1 MPRVA
6 SPTTRSKCGVAPRMT
21 APRTMS
27 PSKRPVASAR
37 RARPGSSMAPGQ
49 RKSSTRAASAPVR
62 RRASRAP
69 STSLST
75 MKSLKREATMANPRP
90 AADRAPS
97 WVRRPGSVPAP
108 SFTSLLMP
116 SLIPSTFSLAQPYH
130 FRRGADREA
139 LDDLEPVAGH
149 AHDAARVVREQADAL
164 DAEVREHLRPEAEV
178 AQPRLARARRRGA

>member
-1 MPRVA
+1 
-6 SPTTRSKCGVAPRMT
+6 
-21 APRTMS
+21 
-27 PSKRPVASAR
+27 
-37 RARPGSSMAPGQ
+37 MAPGQ

-75 MKSLKREATMANPRP
+75 MKSLKRDATMANPRP

-139 LDDLEPVAGH
+139 LDDLEPVAGD

-164 DAEVREHLRPEAEV
+164 HAEVREHLRPEAEV
-178 AQPRLARARRRGA
+178 AQARLARARGRGAGRLARVTLQPLELGEDAGAPVREDVEHDPLTRPLHDS